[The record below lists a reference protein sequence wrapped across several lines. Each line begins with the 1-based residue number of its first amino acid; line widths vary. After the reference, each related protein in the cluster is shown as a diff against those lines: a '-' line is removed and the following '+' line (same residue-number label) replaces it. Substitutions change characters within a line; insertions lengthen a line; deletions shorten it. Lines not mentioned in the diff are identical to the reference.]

1 MANAVSGNIPLI
13 IELKAE
19 PIFAPIPSG
28 RGGIDLDAFEEMQ
41 DREEEQ
47 MLRLLT
53 SKKGAARARDNY
65 WN

>member
-1 MANAVSGNIPLI
+1 MANAASGNIPLI

-19 PIFAPIPSG
+19 PIFPPASS
-28 RGGIDLDAFEEMQ
+28 GGIDLNAYEEMQ

-53 SKKGAARARDNY
+53 SLRGVARARNNY